1 MERLDRLE
9 RFCQA
14 PLCDKSA
21 RAKYLNAT
29 LRAPQAFRNS
39 IIGDI
44 SSSNI
49 INYQGDVI
57 CHRNRTQRCRN
68 YSWPKKQLYSR
79 SRIENFRFLNKPLLN
94 RLVNCHVSLGNPV
107 RMEQLQELLLE
118 AKQKREMEEQ
128 KEKELQASM
137 IVEFI
142 DLCSDGDATSV
153 IGQGQDLE
161 PVDSSSKKRIDGSFL
176 AIPLDPL
183 TTDTGN
189 DLPESASTTTHRQAS
204 FMLSDMKTNKLRA
217 YNSTSISTF
226 SSSEHI
232 QEKNSQINNWLKNIN
247 NNGENNFNQ
256 PNSLTC

>member
-21 RAKYLNAT
+21 RPKYLNAT
-29 LRAPQAFRNS
+29 LRTPHTFRNH

-49 INYQGDVI
+49 INYQGNVI
-57 CHRNRTQRCRN
+57 CHRNRTERCRMYN
-68 YSWPKKQLYSR
+68 WPRRTLYSR
-79 SRIENFRFLNKPLLN
+79 SRIENFRFLNQPLLSQ
-94 RLVNCHVSLGNPV
+94 LVNCSVSLGKQV
-107 RMEQLQELLLE
+107 QMDQLKELLLE
-118 AKQKREMEEQ
+118 AKKKKEFEEL

-142 DLCSDGDATSV
+142 DLCSDGDANSV
-153 IGQGQDLE
+153 VGQEQDLK
-161 PVDSSSKKRIDGSFL
+161 VDSAAKKRIDGSFL
-176 AIPLDPL
+176 TIPLDPL
-183 TTDTGN
+183 TMDAGIG
-189 DLPESASTTTHRQAS
+189 LPEPTSTKTHRQAS
-204 FMLSDMKTNKLRA
+204 FMLANQLRA
-217 YNSTSISTF
+217 YNSTSISTTY